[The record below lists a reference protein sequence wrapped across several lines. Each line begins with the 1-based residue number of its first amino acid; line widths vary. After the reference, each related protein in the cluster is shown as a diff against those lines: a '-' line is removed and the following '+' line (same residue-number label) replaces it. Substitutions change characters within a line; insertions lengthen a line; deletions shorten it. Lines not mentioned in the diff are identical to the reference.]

1 MARVKITET
10 VLRDGLQSIAATRMR
25 INQMIPVLESM
36 DEVGYHA
43 IECWG
48 GATFDSCM
56 RFLDEDP
63 WERLRTLKRYIKKTP
78 LQMLFRGQNILGYR
92 HYADDM
98 VYEFV
103 NRAVDN
109 GIDIIRV
116 FDALNDS
123 RNLESAIKAG
133 KDTKS
138 VHVQGAMVY
147 TISPIHT
154 LESFTKGAVE
164 LQEMGVDSLCIKDMS
179 GLLAPYD
186 AYNLVRMLKKH
197 LHIPIEL
204 HTHCTCGFGEMT
216 YLKAVEAGVDII
228 DTALSP
234 FGAVTSQPATE
245 TMVMALQN
253 SIYDTDIDTEKL
265 WPITNH
271 FKEVRK
277 ELAKEFNPT
286 MPSQINPAVRKYQI
300 PGGMLTNLY
309 NQLKSQGEED
319 KFDDVLAEMPAVRRD
334 LGYPPLVTPTSQ
346 ITGSAAALNVLFGR
360 YKMITNEVRDIV
372 RGKYG
377 RVPGEI
383 SEDFRKLCIGDEPV
397 IDHRPADD
405 LEPELDKAKAELAE
419 AGYPDASPEDVL
431 SYALFPEVA
440 LPFFAK
446 RDEQRKAAQE
456 SAVTE

>member
-10 VLRDGLQSIAATRMR
+10 VLRDGHQSIAATRMR

-234 FGAVTSQPATE
+234 FGVVTSQPATE

-277 ELAKEFNPT
+277 ELAKEFNLT

>member
-10 VLRDGLQSIAATRMR
+10 VLRDGHQSIAATRMR

-277 ELAKEFNPT
+277 ELAKEFNLT

-309 NQLKSQGEED
+309 NQLKSQED

-383 SEDFRKLCIGDEPV
+383 SEDFRKICIGDEPV

>member
-10 VLRDGLQSIAATRMR
+10 VLRDGHQSIAATRMR
-25 INQMIPVLESM
+25 INQMIPVLEAM

-43 IECWG
+43 VECWG

-63 WERLRTLKRYIKKTP
+63 WERLRTLKRYVKKTP

-123 RNLESAIKAG
+123 RNLESAVKAA
-133 KDTKS
+133 KETKS
-138 VHVQGAMVY
+138 VHIQGAMVY

-186 AYNLVRMLKKH
+186 AYNLIRMLKKH
-197 LHIPIEL
+197 LTVPIEL

-234 FGAVTSQPATE
+234 FGSVTSQPATE
-245 TMVMALQN
+245 TMVMALQG

-265 WPITNH
+265 WPIVNH
-271 FKEVRK
+271 FKDVRRQI
-277 ELAKEFNPT
+277 ASEFNLT
-286 MPSQINPAVRKYQI
+286 LPSQINPAVRKYQI

-309 NQLKSQGEED
+309 NQLKSQGAED
-319 KFDDVLAEMPAVRRD
+319 RFDEVLAEMPNVRRD

-383 SEDFRKLCIGDEPV
+383 TDEFRKLCIGDEPV

-405 LEPELDKAKAELAE
+405 LEPEVEKAKAELAV
-419 AGYPDASPEDVL
+419 AGYPDAPMEDVL

-446 RDEQRKAAQE
+446 RNERRKQE
-456 SAVTE
+456 VTA

>member
-10 VLRDGLQSIAATRMR
+10 VLRDGHQSIAATRMR

-204 HTHCTCGFGEMT
+204 HTHCPCGFGEMT
-216 YLKAVEAGVDII
+216 Y
-228 DTALSP
+228 
-234 FGAVTSQPATE
+234 
-245 TMVMALQN
+245 
-253 SIYDTDIDTEKL
+253 
-265 WPITNH
+265 
-271 FKEVRK
+271 
-277 ELAKEFNPT
+277 
-286 MPSQINPAVRKYQI
+286 
-300 PGGMLTNLY
+300 
-309 NQLKSQGEED
+309 
-319 KFDDVLAEMPAVRRD
+319 
-334 LGYPPLVTPTSQ
+334 
-346 ITGSAAALNVLFGR
+346 
-360 YKMITNEVRDIV
+360 
-372 RGKYG
+372 
-377 RVPGEI
+377 
-383 SEDFRKLCIGDEPV
+383 
-397 IDHRPADD
+397 
-405 LEPELDKAKAELAE
+405 
-419 AGYPDASPEDVL
+419 
-431 SYALFPEVA
+431 
-440 LPFFAK
+440 
-446 RDEQRKAAQE
+446 
-456 SAVTE
+456 

>member
-10 VLRDGLQSIAATRMR
+10 VLRDGHQSIAATRMR

-216 YLKAVEAGVDII
+216 YLKAAEAGVDII

-277 ELAKEFNPT
+277 ELAKEFNLT

-372 RGKYG
+372 RGKYS

-419 AGYPDASPEDVL
+419 AGYPNASPEDVL

>member
-10 VLRDGLQSIAATRMR
+10 VLRDGHQSIAATRMR

-154 LESFTKGAVE
+154 LASLTKGAVE
-164 LQEMGVDSLCIKDMS
+164 FQEMGVDSLCIKDMS

-277 ELAKEFNPT
+277 ELAKEFNLT

>member
-1 MARVKITET
+1 
-10 VLRDGLQSIAATRMR
+10 
-25 INQMIPVLESM
+25 
-36 DEVGYHA
+36 
-43 IECWG
+43 
-48 GATFDSCM
+48 
-56 RFLDEDP
+56 
-63 WERLRTLKRYIKKTP
+63 
-78 LQMLFRGQNILGYR
+78 
-92 HYADDM
+92 
-98 VYEFV
+98 
-103 NRAVDN
+103 
-109 GIDIIRV
+109 
-116 FDALNDS
+116 
-123 RNLESAIKAG
+123 
-133 KDTKS
+133 
-138 VHVQGAMVY
+138 
-147 TISPIHT
+147 
-154 LESFTKGAVE
+154 
-164 LQEMGVDSLCIKDMS
+164 MS

-277 ELAKEFNPT
+277 ELAKEFNLT

-446 RDEQRKAAQE
+446 RDEQRKAVQE
-456 SAVTE
+456 SAITE

>member
-10 VLRDGLQSIAATRMR
+10 VLRDGHQSISATRMR

-245 TMVMALQN
+245 KMVMALQN

-277 ELAKEFNPT
+277 ELAKEFNLT

>member
-1 MARVKITET
+1 
-10 VLRDGLQSIAATRMR
+10 
-25 INQMIPVLESM
+25 M

-43 IECWG
+43 VECWG

-63 WERLRTLKRYIKKTP
+63 WERLRTLKRYVKKTP

-123 RNLESAIKAG
+123 RNLESAVKAA
-133 KDTKS
+133 KETKS
-138 VHVQGAMVY
+138 VHIQGAMVY

-186 AYNLVRMLKKH
+186 AYNLIRMLKKH
-197 LHIPIEL
+197 LTVPIEL

-234 FGAVTSQPATE
+234 FGSVTSQPATE
-245 TMVMALQN
+245 TMVMALQG

-265 WPITNH
+265 WPIVNH
-271 FKEVRK
+271 FKDVRRQI
-277 ELAKEFNPT
+277 ASEFNLT
-286 MPSQINPAVRKYQI
+286 LPSQINPAVRKYQI

-309 NQLKSQGEED
+309 NQLKSQGAED
-319 KFDDVLAEMPAVRRD
+319 RFDEVLAEMPNVRRD

-383 SEDFRKLCIGDEPV
+383 TDEFRKLCIGDEPV

-405 LEPELDKAKAELAE
+405 LEPEVEKAKAELAV
-419 AGYPDASPEDVL
+419 AGYPDAPMEDVL

-446 RDEQRKAAQE
+446 RNERRKQE
-456 SAVTE
+456 VTA

>member
-10 VLRDGLQSIAATRMR
+10 VLRDGHQSIAATRMR

-116 FDALNDS
+116 FDAL
-123 RNLESAIKAG
+123 KAG

-277 ELAKEFNPT
+277 ELAKEFNLT